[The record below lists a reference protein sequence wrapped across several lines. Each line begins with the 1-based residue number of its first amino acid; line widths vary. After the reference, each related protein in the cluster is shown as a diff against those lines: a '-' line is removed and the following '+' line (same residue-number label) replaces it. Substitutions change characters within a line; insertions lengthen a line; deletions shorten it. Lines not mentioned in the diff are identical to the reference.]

1 VLSLARLP
9 PLGPLTPMLTVQR
22 PHREQRG
29 LLRHSR
35 TVVSAPWLHASL
47 AWRHRSGR
55 ARTAE
60 NSRIPSLRFR
70 AASDARLSNLVRWS
84 PLEIVGLDAPLG
96 GRPLSK
102 QALQGMQ
109 QTERLGVAR
118 DRRYL
123 RAMCGCARLSS
134 DVSEIKL
141 VFTIRP
147 HRRQRLDAVLAALP
161 VLISCY
167 RTVSKPH
174 A

>member
-1 VLSLARLP
+1 MLSLARLH
-9 PLGPLTPMLTVQR
+9 PLGPLTPMLTVRR
-22 PHREQRG
+22 PHREQTG

-35 TVVSAPWLHASL
+35 TVVSAPWLHASP

-55 ARTAE
+55 AKTADKFP
-60 NSRIPSLRFR
+60 NSVAALPRRFR
-70 AASDARLSNLVRWS
+70 RPALELGL
-84 PLEIVGLDAPLG
+84 LEIVGLDAPLWS
-96 GRPLSK
+96 RPLSK

-123 RAMCGCARLSS
+123 RAMCGCARLSC

-141 VFTIRP
+141 VFSIRP
-147 HRRQRLDAVLAALP
+147 HRRQRLNAVLAALP